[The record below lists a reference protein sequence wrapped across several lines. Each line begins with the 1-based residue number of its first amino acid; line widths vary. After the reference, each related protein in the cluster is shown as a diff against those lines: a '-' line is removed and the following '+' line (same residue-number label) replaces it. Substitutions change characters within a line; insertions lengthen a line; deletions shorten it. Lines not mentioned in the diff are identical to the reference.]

1 MNTVKELI
9 QKIKDVSAKKPF
21 QFHFE
26 FRFPYIYLSIISLEF
41 QSKEDEERES
51 LFANWLQ
58 CSIGD
63 LRKLFSRGLILP
75 SFLTENKGVP
85 TLKRSAGDHWLAGEF
100 DIVSSQDPI
109 SRDGGDG
116 LRIIHFYGFKGGQA
130 RSTILGTIAKSMASE
145 GWKVLVVDADLEA
158 PSLDILF
165 GRRTT
170 QISGTLLGL
179 YLSEDFGVER
189 VYTSQDLRTPGYV
202 DLLPCKPDGNHWD
215 IEFAAFL
222 LKASSDPEVIHSI
235 CNTISI
241 EAKSQ
246 KYDAILI
253 DHRSGLSNMPL
264 LWMREFSGPVVVA
277 SRLDQQ
283 WNAGVD
289 FLRSLFRTNSELP
302 GVIVSWRS
310 DNEDPKEYKKRNQ
323 DQIEDFLGMLST
335 EDPDSEETED
345 LLMTRWIEWP
355 YDSSF
360 RYNRLPDPSSVNQ
373 DLKSAIYQI
382 RSELNLSTSIKIEPE
397 SFVTNPSGATD
408 KGLLIHTKHL
418 TDLLSPNNG
427 INYIFGRKG
436 TGKTRLY
443 KELVLQN
450 QNLPLLSA
458 NDSELSDGIKANDSE
473 VSQAAELLHDKPDK
487 FWWSMIS
494 AGLLNQKERKNNL
507 REVWKKEFQKG
518 KEYDFLGDILSF
530 LNDKSEKFTFLFDG
544 VETAF
549 ENRYIS
555 TYIDSLFRIL
565 NSVEYDSKIN
575 KYINVKLF
583 LRTDLRLRGTQNI
596 EQQIYGKTIYLYW
609 DTKSILNFLVS
620 RISGNSWFIKNFPA
634 EIGSFHSD
642 ISRKFQEGL
651 MIEPQE
657 CEEILKKFFPESI
670 PKLKLF
676 LMTFIKN
683 YFSDATGT
691 TDSELG
697 LTYYPR
703 VYDSFI
709 NFISDPSTIKHK
721 RYAGD
726 QIDSKTKKVSGELMV
741 AAHEAASR
749 DYLEQVQEEL
759 NNLIGFNSDLSKN
772 KTLITK
778 FLNAFNG
785 EKTPFDPKIISGHL
799 EDRLSAEGIK
809 KGQIESALVP
819 LKDIGIFEDYPKD
832 PSRWRVG
839 KLFKHSLGMKFSR
852 GK

>member
-9 QKIKDVSAKKPF
+9 QKMNDISREGRF
-21 QFHFE
+21 QFNFE
-26 FRFPYIYLSIISLEF
+26 FRFPYIYLSIISSEF
-41 QSKEDEERES
+41 QSREDEEREA
-51 LFANWLQ
+51 LFANWLE

-63 LRKLFSRGLILP
+63 LRKLFSHGLILP
-75 SFLTENKGVP
+75 SFLTENKEASP
-85 TLKRSAGDHWLAGEF
+85 LKRSAGDHWLAGEF

-109 SRDGGDG
+109 SRDGENG

-130 RSTILGTIAKSMASE
+130 RSTILGTIAKSMASD

-165 GRRTT
+165 GRKTT
-170 QISGTLLGL
+170 QINGTLLGL
-179 YLSEDFGVER
+179 YLSEDFGTER
-189 VYTSQDLRTPGYV
+189 VYTSQDLRKPGYV
-202 DLLPCKPDGNHWD
+202 DLLPCKPDGNQWD

-222 LKASSDPEVIHSI
+222 LKASFDPEVIHSI
-235 CNTISI
+235 CKTISI
-241 EAKSQ
+241 EAKSR

-253 DHRSGLSNMPL
+253 DHRSGLSNTPL
-264 LWMREFSGPVVVA
+264 LWMREFSGPVVVV

-283 WNAGVD
+283 WNAGTD
-289 FLRSLFRTNSELP
+289 FLTSLFRTNSELP

-310 DNEDPKEYKKRNQ
+310 DNEDPREFKKRNQ
-323 DQIEDFLGMLST
+323 DQIEDLLSILSI
-335 EDPDSEETED
+335 ENPDSEETED
-345 LLMTRWIEWP
+345 LLTTRWIEWP

-360 RYNRLPDPSSVNQ
+360 RYHRLPEPSSINQ

-382 RSELNLSTSIKIEPE
+382 RSELNLSTSIKIEPK
-397 SFVTNPSGATD
+397 SFDTKPSGATD

-458 NDSELSDGIKANDSE
+458 NDSELLDGIKANNTE
-473 VSQAAELLHDKPDK
+473 VSQAADLFYDKPDK

-494 AGLLNQKERKNNL
+494 AGILNQQEGKNNL
-507 REVWKKEFQKG
+507 PEVWKAEFQKG
-518 KEYDFLGDILSF
+518 KDYDFLGDILNN
-530 LNDKSEKFTFLFDG
+530 LNDKSEKFTFLLDG

-549 ENRYIS
+549 SNPFIS

-575 KYINVKLF
+575 KYIDVKLF

-596 EQQIYGKTIYLYW
+596 EQQIYGKSIYLYW

-620 RISGNSWFIKNFPA
+620 RISGHRWFIDNFPE
-634 EIGSFHSD
+634 EINSFQPNVSH
-642 ISRKFQEGL
+642 KFQKGL
-651 MIEPQE
+651 LIEPQE
-657 CEEILKKFFPESI
+657 CEEILKMFFPERI
-670 PKLKLF
+670 PKLKLY

-691 TDSELG
+691 KDSEDG

-709 NFISDPSTIKHK
+709 NFISEPSKIQHR
-721 RYAGD
+721 RYSGE
-726 QIDSKTKKVSGELMV
+726 QIDPKVKKISSELMI

-759 NNLIGFNSDLSKN
+759 NNLIEFNSDLSKN
-772 KTLITK
+772 KTLISK

-785 EKTPFDPKIISGHL
+785 EKTPFDPKNISIHL
-799 EDRLSAEGIK
+799 QDRLSADNIDK
-809 KGQIESALVP
+809 HQIERALGP
-819 LKDIGIFEDYPKD
+819 MKDIGIFEDYPKE